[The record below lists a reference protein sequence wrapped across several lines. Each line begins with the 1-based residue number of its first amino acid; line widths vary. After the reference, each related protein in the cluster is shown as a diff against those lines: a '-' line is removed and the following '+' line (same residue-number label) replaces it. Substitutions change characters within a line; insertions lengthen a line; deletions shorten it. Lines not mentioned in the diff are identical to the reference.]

1 MTVYQKWRP
10 FAAVSLALCP
20 FSPQNTL
27 ITFPS
32 AVTEEKVMSEERTSR
47 PSCSSCSA
55 VWQQRGT
62 TNCLSEADQG
72 PAKPGYCPSGPHAA
86 IIEESFRMYR
96 GTDLDARLARAAAQV
111 EGLCYQPVPGAG
123 TVNARWTRVE
133 DTIALCKMMRFHK
146 IGIATCIGLLNESQ
160 RLSDILAAQGL
171 EPFAACCKAG
181 SIDKLALDLKEED
194 KVRPGTFEPA
204 CNPIAQARI
213 LNAEGCEMNII
224 MGLCVGHDMLFNK
237 YSEAPVTT
245 LVCKDRVTGHNP
257 VAVLYGQNF
266 YYKRLQKQPVV
277 LPEEE

>member
-1 MTVYQKWRP
+1 MSEARK
-10 FAAVSLALCP
+10 LAL
-20 FSPQNTL
+20 
-27 ITFPS
+27 
-32 AVTEEKVMSEERTSR
+32 
-47 PSCSSCSA
+47 SCSSCSA

-62 TNCLSEADQG
+62 TNCWSEPAQG
-72 PAKPGYCPSGPHAA
+72 PAKPGYCPSDPHAE
-86 IIEESFRMYR
+86 IIAESFAKYS
-96 GTDLDARLARAAAQV
+96 GDDFDARLARVAAQV
-111 EGLCYQPVPGAG
+111 EGLCYQPVPGSDA
-123 TVNARWTRVE
+123 VNARWTRVE
-133 DTIALCKMMRFHK
+133 DTVALCKMMGFRK
-146 IGIATCIGLLNESQ
+146 IGIATCIGLLEETK

-171 EPFAACCKAG
+171 EPFSACCKAG

-213 LNAEGCEMNII
+213 LNAEGCDMNII

-257 VAVLYGQNF
+257 AAVLYGQNF

-277 LPEEE
+277 VPEEE